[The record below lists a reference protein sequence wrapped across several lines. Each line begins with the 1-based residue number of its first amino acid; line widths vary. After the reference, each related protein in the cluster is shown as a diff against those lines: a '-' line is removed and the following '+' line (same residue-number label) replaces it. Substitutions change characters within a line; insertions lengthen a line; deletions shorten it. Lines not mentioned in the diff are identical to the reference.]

1 MDANNDLSCMR
12 QVIIFIRM
20 CFIMSKIFDVKVTEI
35 LTRNVKIKAES
46 KAEAIAT
53 VERLYKTEE
62 IVLDA
67 EDMLYE
73 EPNIEIADEGR
84 GDEYD
89 YDANDILID

>member
-1 MDANNDLSCMR
+1 
-12 QVIIFIRM
+12 
-20 CFIMSKIFDVKVTEI
+20 MSKIFDVKVTEI

>member
-1 MDANNDLSCMR
+1 
-12 QVIIFIRM
+12 
-20 CFIMSKIFDVKVTEI
+20 MSKIFDVKVTEI

-46 KAEAIAT
+46 RAEAISA

>member
-1 MDANNDLSCMR
+1 MR
-12 QVIIFIRM
+12 
-20 CFIMSKIFDVKVTEI
+20 KIFDVKVTEI

-46 KAEAIAT
+46 RVEAIAT

-67 EDMLYE
+67 DDMLYE

>member
-1 MDANNDLSCMR
+1 
-12 QVIIFIRM
+12 
-20 CFIMSKIFDVKVTEI
+20 MSKIFDVKVTEI

-46 KAEAIAT
+46 RAEAIAT

>member
-1 MDANNDLSCMR
+1 
-12 QVIIFIRM
+12 
-20 CFIMSKIFDVKVTEI
+20 MSKIFDVKVTEI

-46 KAEAIAT
+46 RTEAIAT
-53 VERLYKTEE
+53 VERLYETEE

-73 EPNIEIADEGR
+73 EPDIEITDEGR

-89 YDANDILID
+89 YDANDILVD